1 VNNLQPAVVGLRIFN
16 VFVSRNK
23 MNMHESEERGEREK
37 GIEEAGEWENR
48 KYENGGNVYREWE
61 REKRERK
68 ERM

>member
-1 VNNLQPAVVGLRIFN
+1 
-16 VFVSRNK
+16 
-23 MNMHESEERGEREK
+23 MHESEERGEREK